1 MVQSIYKKNLKKVI
15 YPFVL
20 TCLVCPERWGR
31 PLDIEM
37 YKKIMLD
44 LYFNVDAVMTGKIY
58 AKIWTE

>member
-1 MVQSIYKKNLKKVI
+1 MVQSIHKINFKKVK

-20 TCLVCPERWGR
+20 TGLVCPEHWGR

-44 LYFNVDAVMTGKIY
+44 LYFNFDAVMTGKIY
-58 AKIWTE
+58 AKIWT